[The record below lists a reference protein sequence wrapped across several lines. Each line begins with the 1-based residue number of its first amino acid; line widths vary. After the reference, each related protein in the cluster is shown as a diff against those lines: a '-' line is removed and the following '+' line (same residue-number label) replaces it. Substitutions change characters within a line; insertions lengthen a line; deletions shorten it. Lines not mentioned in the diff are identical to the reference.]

1 MRNFKELEVWKL
13 GMNIVKDIYRI
24 VSELPIDERFGLK
37 SQLTRAAVS
46 IPSNIAEGSAKD
58 SEKEFRLY
66 LERALGSSFE
76 IETQLIIAA
85 ELELISADETR
96 ELISKI
102 ILEQKK
108 LGSFIS
114 SVKQRL
120 PST

>member
-13 GMNIVKDIYRI
+13 GMDIVKDIYRI
-24 VSELPIDERFGLK
+24 VSKLPIDERFGLK

-76 IETQLIIAA
+76 IETQLLIAM

-102 ILEQKK
+102 VLAQKK

-114 SVKQRL
+114 SVKRRI